1 MTFTMLPVKGKN
13 FIDRKEIVTEI
24 IDTLSDRGVFMGFAL
39 YGIRRVG
46 KSSIFIEVKRR
57 LGGNDFVV
65 PVYVNVWDLTEETVP
80 EFVGILRN
88 AIIDA
93 YGPRLGLKYKAE
105 ELLQFPIK
113 LLRDTM
119 KSASINVTLGEDI
132 EAILKWNERGKIDY
146 NHLIDEVFDLAEN
159 LAKETDTRCAL
170 LIDEFPSLIELKLN
184 GKKVG
189 EPIIKKIRTIQ
200 ERKKHVIISIS
211 GSVRKT
217 MDMVAISSGSAFYK
231 ELILRGVKPL
241 EPEYTR
247 KLIEENLGGDAT
259 DDAYERIHELSNG
272 IPFYVQAVGKKLRE
286 LKKDSIDLEDVDC
299 AFDTFLGEEG
309 TLIFK
314 QQFKQLS
321 PKERLIVKTMAK
333 NGVYSLSEIA
343 KAMKENPT
351 NISWFLNNL
360 EDKGV
365 LIKEDP
371 GRYGFMDPIFKKWL
385 YQKFKDW
392 S

>member
-24 IDTLSDRGVFMGFAL
+24 INTLCDKQIFMGFAL

-46 KSSIFIEVKRR
+46 KSSIFIEVQRR
-57 LGGNDFVV
+57 LDGNGFVV
-65 PVYVNVWDLTEETVP
+65 PVYVNAWDLTEETVP
-80 EFVGILRN
+80 EFIRVLRN

-93 YGPRLGLKYKAE
+93 YSPRLGLKYKAE
-105 ELLQFPIK
+105 ELLQLPIK
-113 LLRDTM
+113 FFRDTM
-119 KSASINVTLGEDI
+119 KSATISVTLGEDI
-132 EAILKWNERGKIDY
+132 EAILKWGEREGIDY
-146 NHLIDEVFDLAEN
+146 NHLIDEVFNLAEN

-211 GSVRKT
+211 GSIRKT
-217 MDMVAISSGSAFYK
+217 LDLVAISSGSAFYK
-231 ELILRGVKPL
+231 QLILREIKPL
-241 EPEYTR
+241 EPEYTK
-247 KLIEENLGGDAT
+247 KLIKENLGGEAT
-259 DDAYERIHELSNG
+259 NDAYDRIHELSSG
-272 IPFYVQAVGKKLRE
+272 IPFYIQAIGKKLRE
-286 LKKDSIDLEDVDC
+286 LKKDIINIEDVDN

-309 TLIFK
+309 TLIFR

-321 PKERLIVKTMAK
+321 PKERLIVKTMAR
-333 NGVYSLSEIA
+333 NEVYSLSKIA
-343 KAMKENPT
+343 RAMKENPT
-351 NISWFLNNL
+351 NIGWFLNDL

-365 LIKEDP
+365 LIKEGP
-371 GRYGFMDPIFKKWL
+371 GRYRFMDPIFKKWL
-385 YQKFKDW
+385 HQKT

>member
-1 MTFTMLPVKGKN
+1 MAFTMLPVKGKN
-13 FIDRKEIVTEI
+13 FIDRKEIVSDI
-24 IDTLSDRGVFMGFAL
+24 INTLRDRQVFMGFAL

-46 KSSIFIEVKRR
+46 KSSIFIEVQRR
-57 LGGNDFVV
+57 LEGDDFIV
-65 PVYVNVWDLTEETVP
+65 PVYVSLWDLTEETVP
-80 EFVGILRN
+80 EFVKILRN
-88 AIIDA
+88 AVIDA

-119 KSASINVTLGEDI
+119 KSLRVNVTLGENI
-132 EAILKWNERGKIDY
+132 EAILKWDEREKIDY
-146 NHLIDEVFDLAEN
+146 NRLIDEVFDLAEN
-159 LAKETDTRCAL
+159 LAKETGTRCAL
-170 LIDEFPSLIELKLN
+170 LIDEFPSLTELKLN

-189 EPIIKKIRTIQ
+189 EPIVKKIRTIQ

-231 ELILRGVKPL
+231 QLILKEIKPL

-259 DDAYERIHELSNG
+259 DDAYKQIHKLSNG
-272 IPFYVQAVGKKLRE
+272 IPFYVQAIGKKLRE
-286 LKKDSIDLEDVDC
+286 LKKDTINVKDVDN
-299 AFDTFLGEEG
+299 AFNTFLEEEG
-309 TLIFK
+309 TLIFR

-333 NGVYSLSEIA
+333 NDVYILSEIA

-351 NISWFLNNL
+351 NISWFLNDL

-365 LIKEDP
+365 LIKEGP
-371 GRYGFMDPIFKKWL
+371 GRYGFMDLIFKKWL
-385 YQKFKDW
+385 HQKFED
-392 S
+392 

>member
-1 MTFTMLPVKGKN
+1 MTFTLLPVKGKN
-13 FIDRKEIVTEI
+13 FIDRKEILTEI
-24 IDTLSDRGVFMGFAL
+24 IDTLTDRGVFMGFAL

-57 LGGNDFVV
+57 LEGNDFVV
-65 PVYVNVWDLTEETVP
+65 PIYVNVWDLTEETVP
-80 EFVGILRN
+80 EFARVLRD

-93 YGPRLGLKYKAE
+93 YGPRLGLKYKAG

-119 KSASINVTLGEDI
+119 KSATINVALGEDI
-132 EAILKWNERGKIDY
+132 EAMLKWDEEGKIDY
-146 NHLIDEVFDLAEN
+146 NNLIDEVFDLAEN

-170 LIDEFPSLIELKLN
+170 LIDEFPSLIELKLDT
-184 GKKVG
+184 KKVG
-189 EPIIKKIRTIQ
+189 EPIIKKIRSIQ

-231 ELILRGVKPL
+231 QLILREVKPL

-247 KLIEENLGGDAT
+247 EVIEENLGGDAT

-286 LKKDSIDLEDVDC
+286 LKKDTIHLEDVNY

-321 PKERLIVKTMAK
+321 PKERVIVKTMAK
-333 NGVYSLSEIA
+333 NEVYSLSEIA
-343 KAMKENPT
+343 KAMKDNPT
-351 NISWFLNNL
+351 NISWFLNDL

-371 GRYGFMDPIFKKWL
+371 GRYRFMDPIFKKWL
-385 YQKFKDW
+385 HQNH
-392 S
+392 